1 VINAMTIDY
10 EWDNA
15 KALSNLNK
23 HGITF
28 DQAATVFLDSLALT
42 VFDSTHSQ
50 DEERWF
56 TLGYAANGMLLAVA
70 HTYQTIGSTSARV
83 RIISARSASKR
94 ERRFY
99 EDEPR

>member
-1 VINAMTIDY
+1 MSKAMTINY

-28 DQAATVFLDSLALT
+28 DQAATVFLDGLALT
-42 VFDSTHSQ
+42 VFDSVHSQ
-50 DEERWF
+50 HEERWF
-56 TLGYAANGMLLAVA
+56 TLGYDANGALLAVA
-70 HTYQTIGSTSARV
+70 HTHEAIGSTTARV

>member
-1 VINAMTIDY
+1 MSKSMTIDY

-42 VFDSTHSQ
+42 VFDSAHSQ

-56 TLGYAANGMLLAVA
+56 TLGHAAGGVLLAVA
-70 HTYQTIGSTSARV
+70 HTYQASGSATARV

-99 EDEPR
+99 EDESR